1 MLENIRPLGTGLPRM
16 IRSAV
21 TALAFF
27 LFEVASSQAQISS
40 ILAVHRT
47 SLSTE
52 STPND
57 VLSSQALPLPE
68 LDVIPSGTILPVRLR
83 TNISSEKSKV
93 GQIVVGRIAQDVPL
107 PDGSNIRA
115 GSKVEGRI
123 VEVTPVG
130 SASGPRISIQFEKVY
145 SQGKAIPVTT
155 NLRAM
160 AGFMEVMQTG
170 VPEEGASE
178 GTPSNWWTTTQVG
191 GDSVYGVGGP
201 VMSAQDSSE
210 VVGWSVNGG
219 VLSVVSAKE
228 GTKCRGPVAG
238 NKSHQALW
246 VFSSDAC
253 GMYGM
258 EHIQIVHAGRTHPV
272 GIISLASDSSKIKIP
287 NGTAMLL
294 RVNAVSRD

>member
-1 MLENIRPLGTGLPRM
+1 M
-16 IRSAV
+16 
-21 TALAFF
+21 
-27 LFEVASSQAQISS
+27 
-40 ILAVHRT
+40 
-47 SLSTE
+47 
-52 STPND
+52 
-57 VLSSQALPLPE
+57 
-68 LDVIPSGTILPVRLR
+68 
-83 TNISSEKSKV
+83 
-93 GQIVVGRIAQDVPL
+93 VVGRIAQDVPL

-130 SASGPRISIQFEKVY
+130 SASGPRISIQVEKVY

-219 VLSVVSAKE
+219 VLSLVSAKE
-228 GTKCRGPVAG
+228 GIKCRGPVAG
-238 NKSHQALW
+238 KPPSEVRDEPRASRFSDSLRCTALHGETAFADSRRISTDW
-246 VFSSDAC
+246 RDC
-253 GMYGM
+253 YPR
-258 EHIQIVHAGRTHPV
+258 GRTGSCGREDRRRAAWH
-272 GIISLASDSSKIKIP
+272 GCHFA
-287 NGTAMLL
+287 NT
-294 RVNAVSRD
+294 